1 MNPETFTTRFA
12 DVDLNEKCSVLIGPT
27 RDLVELQR
35 IVVTYNDN
43 MPDSDHV
50 EIDLYQD
57 AETRIVK
64 GMLTGTGMSIFHI
77 GIRYGEV
84 MERKYIKDLEPAVR
98 NILLQK

>member
-1 MNPETFTTRFA
+1 MKPETAFTPEI
-12 DVDLNEKCSVLIGPT
+12 DLNEKCSVLMGPT

-50 EIDLYQD
+50 NLGLYTD
-57 AETRIVK
+57 AEDKIVK
-64 GMLTGTGMSIFHI
+64 GMLTGTAMSIFHI
-77 GIRYGEV
+77 GVRYGEV

>member
-12 DVDLNEKCSVLIGPT
+12 DVDLDQKCSVLVGPT

-57 AETRIVK
+57 AENKIAK
-64 GMLTGTGMSIFHI
+64 GMLTGTAMSIFHI
-77 GIRYGEV
+77 GIRYGEAV
-84 MERKYIKDLEPAVR
+84 ERKYIKDLEPAVR
-98 NILLQK
+98 NLLLQK

>member
-1 MNPETFTTRFA
+1 MRPETAFTPEI
-12 DVDLNEKCSVLIGPT
+12 DLNEKCSVLVGPT

-50 EIDLYQD
+50 NLGLYTD
-57 AETRIVK
+57 AEDRIVK
-64 GMLTGTGMSIFHI
+64 GMLTGTAMSIFHI

-84 MERKYIKDLEPAVR
+84 MERKYLKDQEPAVR
-98 NILLQK
+98 NLILGK